1 MGFWTS
7 SPLYKHTFIQTRT
20 YGKGKT
26 RLWETVTERV
36 KHLDPNAGDRSCYS
50 EVAIQEPNSTK
61 TAGGETWVK
70 TIRGI
75 NKRTGEEQ
83 GRADEAD
90 EEHVG
95 RKEHCWR
102 PGE

>member
-1 MGFWTS
+1 MQEIGAAT
-7 SPLYKHTFIQTRT
+7 L
-20 YGKGKT
+20 
-26 RLWETVTERV
+26 RLQYRNMD
-36 KHLDPNAGDRSCYS
+36 KKRN
-50 EVAIQEPNSTK
+50 NSTK

-75 NKRTGEEQ
+75 NKRTGEER

-95 RKEHCWR
+95 RKEQCWR